1 MAGAIG
7 AHLSSTLHGYGAPF
21 LVISVLTELVECKK
35 LTKEVFYW
43 WGGGGSRAGRA
54 TARFKLQ
61 PSATVGVRSNCRLTT
76 RLGKTGAA
84 WDVEHRRRVDGARGV
99 SHAAQ
104 R

>member
-43 WGGGGSRAGRA
+43 WGGALEQDMRQQGSN
-54 TARFKLQ
+54 FNLQ
-61 PSATVGVRSNCRLTT
+61 RQWGYAPIVGS
-76 RLGKTGAA
+76 
-84 WDVEHRRRVDGARGV
+84 
-99 SHAAQ
+99 
-104 R
+104 